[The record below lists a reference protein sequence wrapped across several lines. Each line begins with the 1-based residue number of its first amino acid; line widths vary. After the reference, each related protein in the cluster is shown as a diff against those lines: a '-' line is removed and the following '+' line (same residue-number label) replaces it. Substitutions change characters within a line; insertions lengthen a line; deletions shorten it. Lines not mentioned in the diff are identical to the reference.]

1 MQTRSDVVVVGGGL
15 AGLAAA
21 ACAARAGASVTLL
34 ERSSEPGG
42 RARTL
47 DREGF
52 LFNVGPHALY
62 RRGAGRALLRELGVD
77 VRGAVPS
84 SSGVALRDGRAYALP
99 TGPASLLTTGLLSV
113 PSKLQLALLLSRLQ
127 RPLPT
132 PAAGAS
138 FEDWLAAER
147 LRPDV
152 KALLRALARVATYAA
167 QPEDADAHA
176 TLEQIRLGLTGG
188 VLYLDGGWQTL
199 VDGLRAAAAEAGAR
213 IGTGQRIGAL
223 LREGRTVHGVRTHE
237 GLDIEA
243 DAVILAVPPAEAA
256 RLAAG
261 AAPGVDAFL
270 REARTVR
277 AATLDLGLRAL
288 PDPRVRFALGIDHPW
303 YFSVHSMTARL
314 APEGA
319 VLLHAMR
326 YLGPHT
332 PPGPE
337 VEAELEQL
345 MDVVQ
350 PGWRAQV
357 VVRRFVPDLVVS
369 HALVSAAQGGLDGR
383 PAPRVPGTEGLF
395 LAGDWVAA
403 EGMLADASLASARA
417 AARLALGARR
427 AAAA

>member
-34 ERSSEPGG
+34 ERSAEPGG
-42 RARTL
+42 RARTRN
-47 DREGF
+47 REGF

-62 RRGAGRALLRELGVD
+62 RRGAGRAVLRELGVD
-77 VRGAVPS
+77 VRGAVPP
-84 SSGVALRDGRAYALP
+84 SSGLALRDGRAHALP
-99 TGPASLLTTGLLSV
+99 AGAASLLGTGLLSL
-113 PSKLQLALLLSRLQ
+113 PSKLQLALLLSRLR
-127 RPLPT
+127 RPLPA
-132 PAAGAS
+132 PAGAS

-147 LRPDV
+147 VRPDV
-152 KALLRALARVATYAA
+152 KALLRALARLTTYAA
-167 QPEDADAHA
+167 QAEDADAHA

-188 VLYLDGGWQTL
+188 VLYLHGGWQTL
-199 VDGLRAAAAEAGAR
+199 VDGLRAAAAAAGAR
-213 IGTGQRIGAL
+213 ILTGRHADAV
-223 LREGRTVHGVRTHE
+223 LRQGRAVRGVHTQDGIE
-237 GLDIEA
+237 LEA

-256 RLAAG
+256 RLAGG
-261 AAPGVDAFL
+261 AAPGVEAF
-270 REARTVR
+270 RQQARTVR

-303 YFSVHSMTARL
+303 YFSVHSTTARL
-314 APEGA
+314 APDGA

-332 PPGPE
+332 PPPAE

-345 MDVVQ
+345 MDRVQ
-350 PGWRAQV
+350 PGWREQL

-369 HALVSAAQGGLDGR
+369 HALVSAAGGGLAGR
-383 PAPRVPGTEGLF
+383 PAPLVPGTEGLF
-395 LAGDWVAA
+395 LAGDWVGA

-417 AARLALGARR
+417 AARLAVGARR